1 MATIKKSSKKNTS
14 KKTISRKSSSSKR
27 KTQMKNMDVSELV
40 IVGLLLIVLVAG
52 YYYVYSKNLNVES
65 FSNANLEPEDG
76 EIVMVLF
83 YTNWCPHCTKF
94 KPTWEDLKS
103 EMDNKKVGNNNVRI
117 ESVDCEANPDL
128 GKKYKVNGYPTI
140 KLLKPNSQAV
150 DYEGGRGL
158 SDIKM
163 YIEKIN

>member
-1 MATIKKSSKKNTS
+1 MATVRKSSKKNTS
-14 KKTISRKSSSSKR
+14 KKSVSKR
-27 KTQMKNMDVSELV
+27 KSQMKNMDVSELV
-40 IVGLLLIVLVAG
+40 VVGLLLLALVAG
-52 YYYVYSKNLNVES
+52 YYYIYSKNLEVES
-65 FSNANLEPEDG
+65 FSNKNLEPTEG

-103 EMDNKKVGNNNVRI
+103 EVDNQKVGNNNVRI

-128 GKKYKVNGYPTI
+128 GKKYNVNGYPTI
-140 KLLKPNSQAV
+140 KLLKPNNKPL

-158 SDIKM
+158 SEIKQ
-163 YIEKIN
+163 YIENIN

>member
-1 MATIKKSSKKNTS
+1 MASIRKSSKKKPS
-14 KKTISRKSSSSKR
+14 KSVSIKTISSKR
-27 KTQMKNMDVSELV
+27 NTQMKNMDVSELV
-40 IVGLLLIVLVAG
+40 VVGLLLITLVAG
-52 YYYVYSKNLNVES
+52 YYYIYSKNLNVES
-65 FSNANLEPEDG
+65 FSNANLDPKEG

-103 EMDNKKVGNNNVRI
+103 EMDNQKVGNNNVRI

-140 KLLKPNSQAV
+140 KLLKPNSKPL

-158 SDIKM
+158 SEIKQ
-163 YIEKIN
+163 YIENI

>member
-1 MATIKKSSKKNTS
+1 MASIRKSSKKKPS
-14 KKTISRKSSSSKR
+14 KSVSIKATSSKR
-27 KTQMKNMDVSELV
+27 NTQMKNMDVSELV
-40 IVGLLLIVLVAG
+40 VVGLLLITLVAG
-52 YYYVYSKNLNVES
+52 YYYIYSKNLNVES
-65 FSNANLEPEDG
+65 FSNANLDPKEG

-103 EMDNKKVGNNNVRI
+103 EMDNQKVGNNNVRI

-140 KLLKPNSQAV
+140 KLLKPNSKPL

-158 SDIKM
+158 SEIKQ
-163 YIEKIN
+163 YIENI

>member
-1 MATIKKSSKKNTS
+1 MASIRKSSKKKPS
-14 KKTISRKSSSSKR
+14 KSVSIKTTASKR
-27 KTQMKNMDVSELV
+27 NTQMKNMDVSELV
-40 IVGLLLIVLVAG
+40 VVGLLLITLVAG
-52 YYYVYSKNLNVES
+52 YYYIYSKNLNVES
-65 FSNANLEPEDG
+65 FSNANLDPKEG

-103 EMDNKKVGNNNVRI
+103 EMDNQKVGNNNVRI

-140 KLLKPNSQAV
+140 KLLKPNSKPL

-158 SDIKM
+158 SEIKQ
-163 YIEKIN
+163 YIENIN